1 MTLVSAIISRARRV
15 NNSVVVGASLTA
27 NEEAEGLG
35 LLNSFMLSALG
46 NEAGVELHDINI
58 GGAYD
63 QSQFI
68 SSWVPENARLVLN
81 LSAART
87 AYLDPNPYDGQRVAI
102 ADAGANLATRNLT
115 LNGNGRR
122 IETAAT
128 VVLSTSSLSRQW
140 MYRADTGNWVRLGEM
155 AASDTLPFPVEFDT
169 YFALE
174 LALLLAPQNSE
185 SLSKESQAALADGRR
200 KFRARYRRP
209 RQVQD
214 MPAGFLGGRSS
225 SFGLGT
231 ADFNAGRAWR

>member
-15 NNSVVVGASLTA
+15 NNSVVVGGSLST
-27 NEEAEGLG
+27 NEQNEGLG

-81 LSAART
+81 LAAART

-115 LNGNGRR
+115 LNGNTRR

-155 AASDTLPFPVEFDT
+155 AAADTFPFPAEFDN

-185 SLSKESQAALADGRR
+185 SLSKESQAALADGRQR
-200 KFRARYRRP
+200 FRARYRRKRP
-209 RQVQD
+209 VQD
-214 MPAGFLGGRSS
+214 MGSPGLLGQGGFVGPGYWNPL
-225 SFGLGT
+225 
-231 ADFNAGRAWR
+231 A